1 MRPPTDDNAY
11 RAAEAA
17 LREALEPDQATV
29 ERVARGALA
38 RRTSARRRPWLYA
51 VVGAASLELPG
62 PPVASPVVGAG
73 PELSASLVLPSPLSV
88 PGPPPPGWR
97 WSTAGSSSPVPR
109 PPAAVAPRP
118 AWPGT
123 ATGWSRISSIPA
135 TAT

>member
-51 VVGAASLELPG
+51 VVGAASLALALWLVPAGRQVEPSARPG
-62 PPVASPVVGAG
+62 AAVVSVG
-73 PELSASLVLPSPLSV
+73 SLVLLSG
-88 PGPPPPGWR
+88 PDMEPWIANAAPPP
-97 WSTAGSSSPVPR
+97 SAGAPSMLILWKETR
-109 PPAAVAPRP
+109 P
-118 AWPGT
+118 
-123 ATGWSRISSIPA
+123 
-135 TAT
+135 